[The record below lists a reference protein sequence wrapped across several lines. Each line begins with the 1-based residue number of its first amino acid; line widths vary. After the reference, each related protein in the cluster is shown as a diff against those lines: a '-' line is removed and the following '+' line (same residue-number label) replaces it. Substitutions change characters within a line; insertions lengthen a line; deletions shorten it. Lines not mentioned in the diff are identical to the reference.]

1 MPSRSGLTAVF
12 ACNQSDARITV
23 VERIHVQHRDPFTA
37 YDETPPF
44 DDSGFEALPPGDELL
59 PQVVGEEFRHRLG
72 TRPLDLTNWLP
83 ADRETAPTI
92 AMKRELLAE
101 RRDEVVSL
109 FPGGDDVAQEAGELV
124 SRWAGCVS
132 TRNGIDALIDA
143 ALLVADDL
151 MVLKPSHTNDDE
163 ELLFVAGVVCAPSR
177 WRLADKMGM
186 DMLKVHQPVPKYSE
200 HIGAVVNTALQR
212 LAVERPV
219 WRSNWTLMDHPAL
232 FQPTSPAMPLA
243 MHPDE
248 LWIRIERETFR
259 RLPQTAGLLFTIR
272 EFQQPLV
279 DYVRRGRDV
288 ARTLRTLL
296 QRLPDDVARY
306 KSILPYRTSTIE
318 WLERFC

>member
-23 VERIHVQHRDPFTA
+23 VERIHVQHRDPFTP
-37 YDETPPF
+37 YDETPSF
-44 DDSGFEALPPGDELL
+44 DYSSFEALPPSDELL

-83 ADRETAPTI
+83 SDRETAPTI
-92 AMKRELLAE
+92 AMKRKLLAE

-124 SRWAGCVS
+124 GRWAGCVS
-132 TRNGIDALIDA
+132 TRNGIDALVDA
-143 ALLVADDL
+143 ALLVAEDL
-151 MVLKPSHTNDDE
+151 MVLKPNHTNVDE

-177 WRLADKMGM
+177 WRLADKMGL
-186 DMLKVHQPVPKYSE
+186 DMLKVHRPVPKYSE
-200 HIGAVVNTALQR
+200 HIGAVVNTAMQR
-212 LAVERPV
+212 LAFDRPV

-232 FQPTSPAMPLA
+232 FQPTLPAKPLV

-248 LWIRIERETFR
+248 LWMRIERETFR
-259 RLPQTAGLLFTIR
+259 RLPQTGGLLFTIR

-288 ARTLRTLL
+288 AQTLRTLL
-296 QRLPDDVARY
+296 QRLPDDVAHY
-306 KSILPYRTSTIE
+306 KSILPYRASTIE
-318 WLERFC
+318 WLGQFC

>member
-1 MPSRSGLTAVF
+1 MTAVF
-12 ACNQSDARITV
+12 ACSQSDVRIIV
-23 VERIHVQHRDPFTA
+23 VESIYVQHRDPFTP
-37 YDETPPF
+37 YDKTPSV
-44 DDSGFEALPPGDELL
+44 DYSSFEALPPSDEIL

-92 AMKRELLAE
+92 AMKRKLLAE
-101 RRDEVVSL
+101 RHAEVVSL
-109 FPGGDDVAQEAGELV
+109 FPGGDDVAQEAGVLV
-124 SRWAGCVS
+124 SQWAGCVS
-132 TRNGIDALIDA
+132 TRNGIDALVDA

-151 MVLKPSHTNDDE
+151 MVLKPGHKKDNE

-186 DMLKVHQPVPKYSE
+186 DLLKVHQPVPKYSE
-200 HIGAVVNTALQR
+200 HIGAVVNTAMQR

-232 FQPTSPAMPLA
+232 FQPISPRTPLVL
-243 MHPDE
+243 HPDE
-248 LWIRIERETFR
+248 LWIRVERETFR
-259 RLPQTAGLLFTIR
+259 RLPQTGGLLFTIR

-288 ARTLRTLL
+288 AQTLRTLL
-296 QRLPDDVARY
+296 QRIPDDVARY
-306 KSILPYRTSTIE
+306 KSILHYRASTIE